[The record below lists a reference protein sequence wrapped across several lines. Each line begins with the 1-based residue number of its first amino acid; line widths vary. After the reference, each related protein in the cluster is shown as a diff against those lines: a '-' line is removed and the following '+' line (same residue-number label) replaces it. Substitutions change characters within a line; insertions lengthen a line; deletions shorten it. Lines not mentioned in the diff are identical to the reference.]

1 MNKVVGKAHP
11 NVFEIVEVFKA
22 EQASTE
28 VSLAQLATGAT
39 PPRRARRTVDKD
51 KRIAKLKRR
60 FAKNTISLKDYVRR
74 IAGHTG
80 FNS

>member
-1 MNKVVGKAHP
+1 MNKVLGKAHP
-11 NVFEIVEVFKA
+11 NVFEIVVKA
-22 EQASTE
+22 EQSSTK
-28 VSLAQLATGAT
+28 VGLAQLATGAT

-51 KRIAKLKRR
+51 KQIAELKRR
-60 FAKNTISLKDYVRR
+60 FAKNTISLKDYVRG